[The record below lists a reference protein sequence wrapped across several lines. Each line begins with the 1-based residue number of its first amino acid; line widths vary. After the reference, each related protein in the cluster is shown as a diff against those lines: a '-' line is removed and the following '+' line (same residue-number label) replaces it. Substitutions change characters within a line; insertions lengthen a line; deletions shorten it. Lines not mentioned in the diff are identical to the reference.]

1 MLKDKN
7 EKKTNLI
14 KNIGKKNLSQPKLT
28 RINLL
33 PEI

>member
-7 EKKTNLI
+7 EKK
-14 KNIGKKNLSQPKLT
+14 KKPHKKYRKKKLSQPKLT

-33 PEI
+33 PKI